1 MRYNQL
7 GRTGLYVSELC
18 LGTMTF
24 GGKGFFEYMGGLKQD
39 AVDQLMKAAFD
50 AGINF
55 VDTAAMYA
63 DGLTEEILGRI
74 MKGGRRDKLFLT
86 TKVHKGVDRAS
97 IVSSIDESLKR
108 MQTDHVD
115 LYLIHWP
122 VEGMK
127 PTEIMEA
134 LNTVVESGKTRYVGC
149 CNYPAWLLA
158 HHNAI
163 AAANGWARMVNNQVA
178 YNIIERGVEVGRCA
192 AEHALSGQSAGN
204 RQIAAQSVA
213 GAAKHEHVARIDAQR
228 TPRRNGGV
236 ADARVERR
244 AGQGDHGI
252 ALEAQRWTGRGEFDR
267 GRTFVVADERVG
279 ETQRYLV
286 HRAAR
291 ADAERGDAVASAI
304 LQGVEQASFDYDYTH
319 AISRASSAS
328 NSSAAIARNCTRSP
342 GASRAGG
349 SA

>member
-1 MRYNQL
+1 MKY
-7 GRTGLYVSELC
+7 TKFASTDEMVSELD
-18 LGTMTF
+18 LGTMMF
-24 GGKGFFEYMGGLKQD
+24 GGRCDEAEADRILGL
-39 AVDQLMKAAFD
+39 AVDR
-50 AGINF
+50 GVNF

-97 IVSSIDESLKR
+97 ILSSIDESLKR

-134 LNTVVESGKTRYVGC
+134 LNTVVESGKTRYIGC

-178 YNIIERGVEVGRCA
+178 YNIIERGVELEIFPQA
-192 AEHALSGQSAGN
+192 LAEGISITAYRSLIQGLLTGKYRWGQPLPSNTRGQTSPQIITWLSQYGQSVD
-204 RQIAAQSVA
+204 RFIAFAESRGISPTTLAIAWVRHSEPITA
-213 GAAKHEHVARIDAQR
+213 PII
-228 TPRRNGGV
+228 GV
-236 ADARVERR
+236 SSLPQLEE
-244 AGQGDHGI
+244 
-252 ALEAQRWTGRGEFDR
+252 ALE
-267 GRTFVVADERVG
+267 
-279 ETQRYLV
+279 
-286 HRAAR
+286 
-291 ADAERGDAVASAI
+291 
-304 LQGVEQASFDYDYTH
+304 SFDYELSDEDYEEVTFLFDTEV
-319 AISRASSAS
+319 REEGF
-328 NSSAAIARNCTRSP
+328 NRFPGLKYNFPRLRRNQHLL
-342 GASRAGG
+342 GE
-349 SA
+349 